1 MFIINCDYLL
11 QREMLNEDMT
21 IVWVIKVRISWVKH
35 SLPRCRWLTSWEL
48 SIWFWNLR
56 KVRITKY
63 VSVCSTHTSRAQH
76 ITAHHRT
83 AMDLICI
90 EFNAQPV
97 AYNDPVFIDDERVL
111 KNLLSNQIRYT
122 ISSSYFK
129 CLQTDLKPFMR
140 KIVASWMLEV
150 SKCFHCS
157 CKISNIESLNLN
169 DFIW

>member
-1 MFIINCDYLL
+1 MGL
-11 QREMLNEDMT
+11 
-21 IVWVIKVRISWVKH
+21 V
-35 SLPRCRWLTSWEL
+35 EL
-48 SIWFWNLR
+48 SIVCQDVAGSLTMSYQFVWFGNLR
-56 KVRITKY
+56 KVRIPKY

-76 ITAHHRT
+76 IITAHHCT

-157 CKISNIESLNLN
+157 CQISNIEWLNLN
-169 DFIW
+169 DFI